1 MACSSCG
8 WKSSYRKLT
17 NIKKISYKLN
27 YMWKTYKYFTQAAK
41 HSPELFPHKLCGSH
55 RWKHWNGPPL
65 ICWINSLHRHLC
77 TPVCK
82 MLNRENDV
90 EIGNDVAL
98 WVDIPSNLTSVGSW
112 YVPVIFGYRPIRS
125 TLYKRFM
132 LNFSKTLYCNLYTQR
147 RKSWFSTA

>member
-1 MACSSCG
+1 
-8 WKSSYRKLT
+8 
-17 NIKKISYKLN
+17 
-27 YMWKTYKYFTQAAK
+27 
-41 HSPELFPHKLCGSH
+41 
-55 RWKHWNGPPL
+55 
-65 ICWINSLHRHLC
+65 
-77 TPVCK
+77 

-132 LNFSKTLYCNLYTQR
+132 LNFSKTLYCNL
-147 RKSWFSTA
+147 